1 MMPKTSVNPAAMRK
15 SITPYCKPLSVC
27 SRTRA
32 TVTATG
38 ASVERKGARPGRAPR
53 AAPRQP
59 PLPLHRTLGGVG
71 VLVVL
76 EDGALDLHGEL
87 AVGIL
92 HGLEQVEV
100 LDREVVHVVL
110 VRPPRR
116 LVVGSTHGRDHVLL
130 VREVALHGPN
140 RGVDQHDAVVALR
153 PVEHRRLA
161 MLLPELAD
169 VPLVRLVLEIRAPV
183 ARLELAERRF

>member
-53 AAPRQP
+53 APPRQP
-59 PLPLHRTLGGVG
+59 PLPLHRALGGVG

-87 AVGIL
+87 AVG
-92 HGLEQVEV
+92 
-100 LDREVVHVVL
+100 
-110 VRPPRR
+110 
-116 LVVGSTHGRDHVLL
+116 VLL
-130 VREVALHGPN
+130 KAVQNPDSEFAMQIQRTVFENHK
-140 RGVDQHDAVVALR
+140 DAYS
-153 PVEHRRLA
+153 
-161 MLLPELAD
+161 
-169 VPLVRLVLEIRAPV
+169 
-183 ARLELAERRF
+183 AECPMKW